1 MPPPRARRSRRRRR
15 AGHHRPAGPEKPRL
29 TLADI
34 ARVLE
39 ERNAAEAGAQEEQAE
54 GGGEA
59 ERNSNKL

>member
-1 MPPPRARRSRRRRR
+1 VPGGPLPT
-15 AGHHRPAGPEKPRL
+15 PPEKAERPRL

-34 ARVLE
+34 GRELR

-59 ERNSNKL
+59 EPA